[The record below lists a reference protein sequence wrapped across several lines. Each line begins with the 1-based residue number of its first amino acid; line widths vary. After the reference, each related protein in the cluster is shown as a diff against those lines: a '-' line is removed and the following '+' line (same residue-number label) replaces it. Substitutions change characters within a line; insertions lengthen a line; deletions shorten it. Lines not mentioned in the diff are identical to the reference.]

1 MTQQAERVREVVVGV
16 DGSEEARR
24 ALAWGLRE
32 AGLRGVAARVVTVWT
47 GSPPS
52 AAAEGPRAA
61 ADLEREVEARVRADA
76 VGAARATDAATVRFE
91 TEVRYGHPARSLIEA
106 AGADGLLV
114 IGSRGSGGLR
124 GQLFGS
130 VSQQCAQYAT
140 GPVVVVRGDHPV
152 EGAAPA
158 GRVVVG
164 VDGSPDSVTAA
175 RFAAVEAR
183 SRGAELHVVHAWSDT
198 VSGYGGPPWAVP
210 VATLQEE
217 AASALRRSV
226 RDAGLD
232 GGTGPRVRAEAVEGV
247 DWDVLLDVAEGADL
261 LVVGSRGRS
270 GWAALL
276 LGSVAL
282 HCVTAA
288 PCPVAVVRPPRDRG
302 PVPAPGGATG

>member
-1 MTQQAERVREVVVGV
+1 MTQRADRVREVVVGV
-16 DGSEEARR
+16 DGSDEARR
-24 ALAWGLRE
+24 ALAWGFRE
-32 AGLRGVAARVVTVWT
+32 AGLREVAVRVLTVWT

-52 AAAEGPRAA
+52 GAGEGSRPTAEF
-61 ADLEREVEARVRADA
+61 EREVGARVRADA
-76 VGAARATDAATVRFE
+76 VEAARATGTAAVPFE
-91 TEVRYGHPARSLIEA
+91 TQVRYGHPAESLIEG

-114 IGSRGSGGLR
+114 VGQRGLGGLR

-140 GPVVVVRGDHPV
+140 GPVVVVRGDRPV

-175 RFAAVEAR
+175 RFAAAEAR
-183 SRGAELHVVHAWSDT
+183 ARGAELHVVHAWSDT

-210 VATLQEE
+210 GATLQEE

-226 RDAGLD
+226 QDAGLD
-232 GGTGPRVRAEAVEGV
+232 GGPGLRVRAEAVEGI

-288 PCPVAVVRPPRDRG
+288 PCPVAVVGPPRDRR
-302 PVPAPGGATG
+302 

>member
-1 MTQQAERVREVVVGV
+1 MTQQADRVREVVVGV
-16 DGSEEARR
+16 DGSDEARR
-24 ALAWGLRE
+24 ALAWGVRE
-32 AGLRGVAARVVTVWT
+32 AGLRGVAVRVLTVWA

-52 AAAEGPRAA
+52 GAGEGPRTTGEF
-61 ADLEREVEARVRADA
+61 ERELEARVRADA
-76 VGAARATDAATVRFE
+76 VEAARATGTATVPVA
-91 TEVRYGHPARSLIEA
+91 TEVRYGHPARSLVEG

-114 IGSRGSGGLR
+114 VGARGLGGLR

-140 GPVVVVRGDHPV
+140 GPVVVVRGDAPV
-152 EGAAPA
+152 QGAAPA

-164 VDGSPDSVTAA
+164 VDGSTDSVTAA

-198 VSGYGGPPWAVP
+198 VSGYGGLPWAVP
-210 VATLQEE
+210 DATLQEE
-217 AASALRRSV
+217 AAAALQRSV

-232 GGTGPRVRAEAVEGV
+232 GGPGLRVRAEAIEGI

-288 PCPVAVVRPPRDRG
+288 PCPVAVVRPPRDRR
-302 PVPAPGGATG
+302 

>member
-1 MTQQAERVREVVVGV
+1 MTQQADPVREVVVGV
-16 DGSEEARR
+16 DGSDEARR
-24 ALAWGLRE
+24 ALAWGFRE
-32 AGLRGVAARVVTVWT
+32 AGLRGVAVRVLTVWT

-52 AAAEGPRAA
+52 GAGEGSRTTEEF
-61 ADLEREVEARVRADA
+61 ERDVEARVRADA
-76 VGAARATDAATVRFE
+76 VEAARATGTAAVPFA
-91 TEVRYGHPARSLIEA
+91 TEVRYGHPAQSLVEG

-114 IGSRGSGGLR
+114 VGQRGLGSLR

-130 VSQQCAQYAT
+130 VSQQCAQYAA

-152 EGAAPA
+152 EGAGPA

-210 VATLQEE
+210 DATLQEE
-217 AASALRRSV
+217 AASALQRSV

-232 GGTGPRVRAEAVEGV
+232 GGVGLRVRAEAVEGV

-261 LVVGSRGRS
+261 LVVGSRGRA

-288 PCPVAVVRPPRDRG
+288 PCPVAVVRPPRDRR
-302 PVPAPGGATG
+302 

>member
-1 MTQQAERVREVVVGV
+1 MTEQADRVRAVVVGV
-16 DGSEEARR
+16 DGSDEARR
-24 ALAWGLRE
+24 ALAWGFRE
-32 AGLRGVAARVVTVWT
+32 AGLRGVGVRVLTVWT

-52 AAAEGPRAA
+52 GAGEGPRTT
-61 ADLEREVEARVRADA
+61 DEFERAVQARVRADA
-76 VGAARATDAATVRFE
+76 VEAARAAGAAAVPFETAVRF
-91 TEVRYGHPARSLIEA
+91 GHPAASLVEG

-114 IGSRGSGGLR
+114 VGSRGLGGLR
-124 GQLFGS
+124 GRLFGS
-130 VSQQCAQYAT
+130 VSQQCAQHAT
-140 GPVVVVRGDHPV
+140 VPVVVVRGDAPV
-152 EGAAPA
+152 WVAAPA

-175 RFAAVEAR
+175 RFAGVEAR

-210 VATLQEE
+210 YATLQEE
-217 AASALRRSV
+217 AASALQRSV

-232 GGTGPRVRAEAVEGV
+232 GGPGLRVRAEAIRGV

-270 GWAALL
+270 GWTALL

-288 PCPVAVVRPPRDRG
+288 PCPVAVVRPPRDRR
-302 PVPAPGGATG
+302 PSRARGGTAG